1 MNVIVGKLWLG
12 GDALVQRVLLRNHCS
27 ESDAH
32 WPFFGL
38 SKKILSNACASSIT
52 EIKIAI
58 TFLTKIGNKL
68 LWQPNQKTTDI
79 TNAPLLAGFFM
90 QFDTSASWFCGE
102 FIYQLRQIRNFDP
115 EWFDVAIQTGYIL
128 ALKAKQADAKSHHK
142 RQ

>member
-1 MNVIVGKLWLG
+1 M
-12 GDALVQRVLLRNHCS
+12 
-27 ESDAH
+27 
-32 WPFFGL
+32 
-38 SKKILSNACASSIT
+38 
-52 EIKIAI
+52 
-58 TFLTKIGNKL
+58 TKIGNKL